1 MSRETDRP
9 SPGHQG
15 RGGAAYPSGTPPYG
29 TRPFPSLHPQEG
41 PRDEAPADGETP
53 AAPAAGEPRTETT
66 LTTRVRINIPGSR
79 PIPPVVVRT
88 TVDGAAEGEATASPA
103 AGPSAEP
110 AQPPAGWTAGG
121 DNGALGAGQPEP
133 SPAPAPAAEPE
144 APAQGAKPTS
154 DWFAPRKA
162 APAPQAPE
170 AAPPAPAPAPGPA
183 QDFAAPEI
191 TQPLQL
197 GDLPSR
203 PTGQDRGP
211 GRPGGPGAPGGAPRP
226 GIPYLT
232 DGPMGPGGPGVPGPR
247 PFPGQA
253 GPGGP
258 GGPGGFG
265 DPAGPGA
272 PAPGGPGTPFRGFQP
287 PAGPTAGPVTGDM
300 RIPPAGPAGA
310 PHGAPSPS
318 PFPTAFPP
326 PGERL
331 SGDTVV
337 SGIPAVPPGGPQV
350 TRPVPAAGGDAY
362 HFQEDDEPAAKPK
375 GRSKLILAGVAVVV
389 LLGIAYTA
397 GLLMDHSDVP
407 AGTTVYGVEI
417 GGKSKDEAAAALDAE
432 LGPRKNT
439 AITVTVG
446 DQTRKLK
453 PSAAGL
459 VLDTDAT
466 VRDVAHRDY
475 NPVTVIGSLFGG
487 TRDVDPVVDTD
498 KDKLRAQ
505 LEKLSDGLG
514 GAGSEGKVTFVS
526 GKAVAVAG
534 KPHQAIDVA
543 GSVDKVTAAYGTQI
557 ATGKPGLVTLAATT
571 VEPKVTQ
578 AALDEAVKG
587 FGKTAMSGFVYVKA
601 GGGAPVPFSPERSLS
616 EILSM
621 VPDKDGNLT
630 PYIDTKVLK
639 GLYGGAFDGVLVTR
653 GDGSKTAVTPQDVAS
668 AMLPALRTDDPS
680 KKTVT
685 VEGTS

>member
-53 AAPAAGEPRTETT
+53 GAPAAGEPRTETT
-66 LTTRVRINIPGSR
+66 LTTRIRINIPGSR

-88 TVDGAAEGEATASPA
+88 TVDGAAEGEAPASPA
-103 AGPSAEP
+103 AGPAAEP
-110 AQPPAGWTAGG
+110 AQPPAGWTAAGG
-121 DNGALGAGQPEP
+121 NGAPGTGQGEP
-133 SPAPAPAAEPE
+133 VPAPAPAPEPE
-144 APAQGAKPTS
+144 IPAQGGAKPTS

-162 APAPQAPE
+162 TPAPQTPE
-170 AAPPAPAPAPGPA
+170 AAPPAPAPAPGPG

-191 TQPLQL
+191 TQPMQL
-197 GDLPSR
+197 GELPSR
-203 PTGQDRGP
+203 PTGQERGP

-232 DGPMGPGGPGVPGPR
+232 DGPMGPGGPGGPGAPGPR

-253 GPGGP
+253 GPGP
-258 GGPGGFG
+258 GGPGG
-265 DPAGPGA
+265 PSGPGA
-272 PAPGGPGTPFRGFQP
+272 PGPGGPGTPFRSFQP
-287 PAGPTAGPVTGDM
+287 PAGPTTGPMTGDM
-300 RIPPAGPAGA
+300 RIPPAGA
-310 PHGAPSPS
+310 PHTE
-318 PFPTAFPP
+318 PFPGAFPP
-326 PGERL
+326 AGERL

-337 SGIPAVPPGGPQV
+337 SGIPAVPPAGPAV
-350 TRPVPAAGGDAY
+350 TRPVPAGGDAY
-362 HFQEDDEPAAKPK
+362 HFQEDDEPAPKPK

-407 AGTTVYGVEI
+407 AGTTVYGVDI
-417 GGKSKDEAAAALDAE
+417 GGKSKDEATAALDAQ
-432 LGPRKNT
+432 LGPRKDT

-466 VRDVAHRDY
+466 VRNVARRDY
-475 NPVTVIGSLFGG
+475 NPVTVIGSLLGG
-487 TRDVDPVVDTD
+487 TREVDPVVDTD

-505 LEKLSDGLG
+505 LEKLSAGLG
-514 GAGSEGKVTFVS
+514 GAGSEGKITFVS

-534 KPHQAIDVA
+534 KPHQAIDVD
-543 GSVDKVTAAYGTQI
+543 GSVDKVTAAYATQV
-557 ATGKPGLVTLAATT
+557 ASGKPGLVTLAATT

-578 AALDEAVKG
+578 AALDAAVNG

-601 GGGAPVPFSPERSLS
+601 GGQKIPFSPEHSLS
-616 EILSM
+616 QVLSM
-621 VPDKDGNLT
+621 VPDPQGNLT
-630 PYIDTKVLK
+630 PKIDLDVLK

-668 AMLPALRTDDPS
+668 AMLPALRTDDPA

>member
-66 LTTRVRINIPGSR
+66 LTTRIRINIPGSR

-88 TVDGAAEGEATASPA
+88 TVDGAAEGEAPASPA
-103 AGPSAEP
+103 AGPAAEP
-110 AQPPAGWTAGG
+110 AQPPTGWTAVPGHG
-121 DNGALGAGQPEP
+121 E
-133 SPAPAPAAEPE
+133 PAPAPARDAEPE
-144 APAQGAKPTS
+144 VPAQGGAKPSS

-162 APAPQAPE
+162 APAPQAPALP
-170 AAPPAPAPAPGPA
+170 AAPSPAPT
-183 QDFAAPEI
+183 QDFAAPDA
-191 TQPLQL
+191 TQPMQL
-197 GDLPSR
+197 GDLPMR
-203 PTGQDRGP
+203 PAGQERGP
-211 GRPGGPGAPGGAPRP
+211 GRPGPGAPGGAP
-226 GIPYLT
+226 IPYLT
-232 DGPMGPGGPGVPGPR
+232 DGPMGPGAPGPR
-247 PFPGQA
+247 PFPG
-253 GPGGP
+253 PGGP
-258 GGPGGFG
+258 GGPSGPG
-265 DPAGPGA
+265 DPG
-272 PAPGGPGTPFRGFQP
+272 PGGPGTPFRGFP
-287 PAGPTAGPVTGDM
+287 SPSGPTAGPVTGDM
-300 RIPPAGPAGA
+300 RIPPAGA
-310 PHGAPSPS
+310 PHAAPGSS
-318 PFPTAFPP
+318 PFPAAFPP
-326 PGERL
+326 AGERL

-337 SGIPAVPPGGPQV
+337 SGIPAVPPAGPAV
-350 TRPVPAAGGDAY
+350 TRPVPAGGDSY
-362 HFQEDDEPAAKPK
+362 HFQEEDEPAPKAK

-407 AGTTVYGVEI
+407 AGTTVYGVDI
-417 GGKSKDEAAAALDAE
+417 GGKSKDEAMAALDGQ
-432 LGPRKNT
+432 LGTRKDA

-475 NPVTVIGSLFGG
+475 NPLTVIGSLLGG
-487 TRDVDPVVDTD
+487 TREVDPVVDTD

-505 LEKLSDGLG
+505 LENLSAGLG

-526 GKAVAVAG
+526 GKAVAVVG
-534 KPHQAIDVA
+534 KPHQAIDVD
-543 GSVDKVTAAYGTQI
+543 GSVDKVTAAYATQL
-557 ATGKPGLVTLAATT
+557 ASGKPGLVTLAAGT
-571 VEPKVTQ
+571 VEPKVTK
-578 AALDEAVKG
+578 AALDEAVNG
-587 FGKTAMSGFVYVKA
+587 FGRTAMSGMVYVRA

-616 EILSM
+616 QILSM
-621 VPDKDGNLT
+621 VPDKDGKLS
-630 PYIDTKVLK
+630 PYIDLKVLK
-639 GLYGGAFDGVLVTR
+639 ELYGGAFDGVLVTR

-668 AMLPALRTDDPS
+668 AMMPALRTDDPS

-685 VEGTS
+685 VDGTS